1 MQTQPK
7 SEAKLERV
15 RRARQA
21 RTHAEDAFKGGGG
34 APRAKLPLTSP
45 WMMGTG
51 RLWSRRSGVQGE

>member
-7 SEAKLERV
+7 SEVKLERV

-21 RTHAEDAFKGGGG
+21 RTHAEDAFRGGG
-34 APRAKLPLTSP
+34 APRGRLPLTSP

-51 RLWSRRSGVQGE
+51 RLWAARRSGVHSE